1 ILIDTVTINE
11 ENIAR
16 LKRSLSD
23 TLKYGKGS
31 IVIQSKN
38 GKEDARHFS
47 RSLMCP
53 TTGIS
58 YDEPAPNLFSF
69 NSPYGA
75 CPTCNG
81 LGTVLEIDIDKI
93 IPDKKLSI
101 KKGGIAP

>member
-1 ILIDTVTINE
+1 IYLLAPVVKGRKGHYRELFEKIAKQGFIKVRIDGKITEITYGLKLDRYKIHDIEILIDTVTINE

-47 RSLMCP
+47 
-53 TTGIS
+53 
-58 YDEPAPNLFSF
+58 
-69 NSPYGA
+69 
-75 CPTCNG
+75 
-81 LGTVLEIDIDKI
+81 
-93 IPDKKLSI
+93 
-101 KKGGIAP
+101 